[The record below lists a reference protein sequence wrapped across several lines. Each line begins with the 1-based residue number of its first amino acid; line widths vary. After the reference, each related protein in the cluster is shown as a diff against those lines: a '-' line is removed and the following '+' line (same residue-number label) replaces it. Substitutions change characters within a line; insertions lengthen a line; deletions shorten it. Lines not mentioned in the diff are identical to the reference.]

1 MMTKIEVLKQLQIER
16 IVGIVRLQDSSN
28 LVELA
33 RVLQDTGVNFL
44 EITLT
49 TPNAFEVIEKISG
62 TLDNKFYV
70 GAGTVTTFNLAEK
83 AIKSGAK
90 FIVSP
95 NFKKE
100 VVEIS
105 HSNFI
110 PAMPGCLTPTEIF
123 EAHEA
128 GADVIKIFPSSLGG
142 ANYLK
147 EIRGPFPEIKFM
159 PTGSINPEIMVEY
172 LKAGAFCLGIGT
184 SMIKPDDVYQ
194 KNWKNITNSI
204 SQVHKKISDIGTK
217 K

>member
-1 MMTKIEVLKQLQIER
+1 MLKQLQIER

-95 NFKKE
+95 NTDSDVIEKTKSLDM
-100 VVEIS
+100 VS
-105 HSNFI
+105 
-110 PAMPGCLTPTEIF
+110 MPGIATATEVGR
-123 EAHEA
+123 A
-128 GADVIKIFPSSLGG
+128 
-142 ANYLK
+142 
-147 EIRGPFPEIKFM
+147 
-159 PTGSINPEIMVEY
+159 
-172 LKAGAFCLGIGT
+172 LKAGADILKLFPASTYGPAHLKALRDPYPGQIWCPTGGISLGSVDDWFAAGANLIGLGG
-184 SMIKPDDVYQ
+184 PL
-194 KNWKNITNSI
+194 
-204 SQVHKKISDIGTK
+204 TK
-217 K
+217 GGLGKVSENVTAFLNAVSSANKVG